1 MRRTGLWKD
10 MAGASAAEFALV
22 LPLLLILL
30 FGIIDGG
37 RLLWTVNRAEKAAQ
51 AGVRAAVVTDILPGG
66 FVGYSYVG
74 QVVDGVT
81 LTQGDRIP
89 AGALTRMTCTSSGC
103 ACATGGTC
111 PPAGT
116 FNTDSF
122 NRILARIQD
131 LYPEVDAANVAVDYT
146 GSGLGYAGDP
156 NGMDLAPVVSV
167 RITGMQFQ
175 PLTGFMLATFTLPD
189 FRSSLTAEDSVGTQ
203 FN

>member
-1 MRRTGLWKD
+1 MRRTGLWKN

-51 AGVRAAVVTDILPGG
+51 AGVRVAVVTDILPGG

-74 QVVDGVT
+74 QVVGGVT

-103 ACATGGTC
+103 ACASGGTC

-116 FNTDSF
+116 FNNDSF

-131 LYPEVDAANVAVDYT
+131 VP
-146 GSGLGYAGDP
+146 
-156 NGMDLAPVVSV
+156 
-167 RITGMQFQ
+167 ITGMQFQ